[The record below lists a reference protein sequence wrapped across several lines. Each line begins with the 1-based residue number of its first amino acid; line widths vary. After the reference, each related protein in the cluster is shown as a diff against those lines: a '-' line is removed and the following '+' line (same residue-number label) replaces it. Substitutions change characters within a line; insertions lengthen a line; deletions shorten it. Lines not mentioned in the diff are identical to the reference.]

1 MVRISQQKNLEL
13 KYDTNFFS
21 DWQNTE
27 YWTDEEVGTV
37 MSACIVLS
45 MNSYN
50 LLGKLIWQALL
61 KLHSLN
67 LKIGW
72 LCDNRGFKSCY
83 ALCFHTTAVKRNDSN
98 LAVITQKM
106 FIIYC

>member
-1 MVRISQQKNLEL
+1 MILISSQTGK
-13 KYDTNFFS
+13 DI
-21 DWQNTE
+21 E

-45 MNSYN
+45 MNSYH
-50 LLGKLIWQALL
+50 LFGKLIWQTLL
-61 KLHSLN
+61 TLHSLN

-83 ALCFHTTAVKRNDSN
+83 AFILQLLKGM
-98 LAVITQKM
+98 TQ
-106 FIIYC
+106 I